1 MINKLRRKF
10 ILIATASLALVIVVL
25 IATSSIINYRQMD
38 QKANE
43 LLQMITENEGEF
55 PTTAIEK
62 KEPREDESYQRITEE
77 TPFQTRYFTIWTD
90 VTYAV
95 TKTDV
100 SHVAAVTTQQ
110 ASIYVNEILQ
120 EDQNIG
126 YHGIYKYMVTEKP
139 YGYIIVFID
148 ERINIETFQST
159 LLTSCL
165 IGAAC
170 LLVVFLLVSVFSKR
184 VVRPVAESFEKQK
197 QFITDASHE
206 IKTPLAIISANTDV
220 LELSAGKNE
229 WTQSI
234 RNQTKRLDHLAKDLL
249 TLSKL
254 EEGSMSLMFS
264 EFSISKAVWES
275 AVDFEP
281 LAELKN
287 KSFTYT
293 IQPDL
298 SLYGQES
305 AVRQLVSLLLDNAIK
320 YSDDEGNIKLSLS
333 SVGKRCKIKVC
344 NTVSRMPC
352 EDLNRLFER
361 FYRADASRSRN
372 SGGYGIGLS
381 IVKAIAISHKGKV
394 TVQKQGENMICFTVI
409 L

>member
-1 MINKLRRKF
+1 
-10 ILIATASLALVIVVL
+10 
-25 IATSSIINYRQMD
+25 MD

-55 PTTAIEK
+55 PTTTIEK

-77 TPFQTRYFTIWTD
+77 TPFQTRYFTVWTD
-90 VTYAV
+90 EVYAV

-100 SHVAAVTTQQ
+100 SHIAAVTTQQ
-110 ASIYVNEILQ
+110 ASLYVNEILQ

-126 YHGIYKYMVTEKP
+126 YYGIYKYMVTEKP

-148 ERINIETFQST
+148 ERMNIETFQST
-159 LLTSCL
+159 LFTSCL

-170 LLVVFLLVSVFSKR
+170 LLVVFLLISVFSKR

-220 LELSAGKNE
+220 LELSTGKNE
-229 WTQSI
+229 WIQSI

-254 EEGSMSLMFS
+254 EEGSISLMFN

-275 AVDFEP
+275 AADFEP

-320 YSDDEGNIKLSLS
+320 HSDDEGNINLSLS
-333 SVGKRCKIKVC
+333 SSGKRCKIKIC
-344 NTVSRMPC
+344 NTISQMPC

-381 IVKAIAISHKGKV
+381 IVKAIAACHKGKV